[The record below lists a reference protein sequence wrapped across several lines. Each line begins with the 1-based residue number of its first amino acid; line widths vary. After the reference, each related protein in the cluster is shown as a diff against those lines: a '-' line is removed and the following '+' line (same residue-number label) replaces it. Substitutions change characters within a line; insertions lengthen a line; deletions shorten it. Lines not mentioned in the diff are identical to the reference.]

1 MAISPPKVYYT
12 THPEQVYTNW
22 RGVIILNIIR
32 DYFKYKS
39 TFTSNVPVDVFIFLI
54 QLDNCPYEETEEDNI
69 PYANIIVENVEE
81 SEVSRG
87 EFYLSLKA
95 QAQKNI
101 EHLV

>member
-39 TFTSNVPVDVFIFLI
+39 TSTSNVPVYVIIFSV
-54 QLDNCPYEETEEDNI
+54 QLDTGPYEETKEDKI
-69 PYANIIVENVEE
+69 PYVNIIVENVEE
-81 SEVSRG
+81 IEVSRG
-87 EFYLSLKA
+87 EFYL
-95 QAQKNI
+95 
-101 EHLV
+101 